1 MSSLDMTDVD
11 RIVAETD
18 MIAFIDAAICTVG
31 AFGFA
36 TSQETEQSQ
45 AMDTIMNCLEEAGL
59 ERKYMLKMETMLSD
73 LQIAAEKE
81 AFKRGFNIALR
92 ILIEGLNAGKND

>member
-18 MIAFIDAAICTVG
+18 MIAFIDAAISTVG

-59 ERKYMLKMETMLSD
+59 ERKYMLKVETMLSD
-73 LQIAAEKE
+73 LQIATEKE

>member
-1 MSSLDMTDVD
+1 MSNFEMTDVD

-18 MIAFIDAAICTVG
+18 MIAFIDEAICGAG

-36 TSQETEQSQ
+36 TNRENEQSQ
-45 AMDTIMNCLEEAGL
+45 AISMVMNYLEDAGM
-59 ERKYMLKMETMLSD
+59 ERKHMLKVEPMLSD

-92 ILIEGLNAGKND
+92 IVIEGLNAGKTA

>member
-45 AMDTIMNCLEEAGL
+45 AMDTIMNCLEEV
-59 ERKYMLKMETMLSD
+59 
-73 LQIAAEKE
+73 
-81 AFKRGFNIALR
+81 NIALR

>member
-59 ERKYMLKMETMLSD
+59 ERKHLSED
-73 LQIAAEKE
+73 ST
-81 AFKRGFNIALR
+81 LR
-92 ILIEGLNAGKND
+92 SAY